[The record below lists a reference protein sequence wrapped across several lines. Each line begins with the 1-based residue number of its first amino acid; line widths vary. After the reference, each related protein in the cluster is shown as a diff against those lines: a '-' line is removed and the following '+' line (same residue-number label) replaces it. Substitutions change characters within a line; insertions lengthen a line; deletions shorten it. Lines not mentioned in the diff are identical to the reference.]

1 MIMVYS
7 RKIVVTN
14 KFRKDKTR
22 NIVVIGSLFTVLLAV
37 TFLSLYLFV
46 VKDFLIDIK

>member
-1 MIMVYS
+1 MIMVHS

-14 KFRKDKTR
+14 KFRNAKTR
-22 NIVVIGSLFTVLLAV
+22 NIVVIGSLFTALLAV
-37 TFLSLYLFV
+37 TIWSLYLFV